1 MTSTHHARRKLTD
14 LCSYIGNFNHAGAE
28 YLVKRIRV
36 AIADHARVAVF
47 AGENGEIAAYSW
59 RHIDYDRHCRVHAHH
74 LVGIYQAKEDG
85 ERFKLADLEAMEQ
98 DLVCHMAGLR
108 GERKAA

>member
-1 MTSTHHARRKLTD
+1 MSKNHRGRAKLSG
-14 LCSYIGNFNHAGAE
+14 LCSYIGKFDHAGGQ
-28 YLVKRIRV
+28 YLAKRIRA
-36 AIADHARVAVF
+36 AIADHARIAIF

-74 LVGIYQAKEDG
+74 LVGIYQAKDDG
-85 ERFKLADLEAMEQ
+85 ERFTQTDLDAIEQ
-98 DLVCHMAGLR
+98 DLAVHMAGLR